1 MRIINGKLLTM
12 EGEVFENGYVDF
24 ENGKITAF
32 GDAKDA
38 PKYDGEVYDAC
49 GGYIMPGMVE
59 CHSHIGVMEES
70 IRWEGNDTN
79 ESTDPW
85 TPHLRGIDAI
95 NPYDKAFGLAINAG
109 ITTAVTGPGS
119 GNVIGGQ
126 LAAIKLVGTDPDDM
140 VIKAPAAMKMAFG
153 ENPKGYYNR
162 DKKSPQTRMATAAIL
177 REALFKTKQYMEKKE
192 KGIDVPFDMKLEAMI
207 PVLKGE
213 LYAHIHAHRADD
225 ILTAMR
231 VANEFGI
238 KFNII
243 HTSDAVRVKE
253 QLKKNNVEFCMGPTL
268 GVSSKPETKNK
279 TFASYGEVQ
288 RFGCTMAITTDHP
301 VVAIE
306 NLPVCAMMAVKEGM
320 DKMEALKAVTIN
332 AAKVAHVDDRVG
344 SIKVGKDADI
354 AVFDGSPL
362 EVASKTTAVF
372 IDGVRVK

>member
-32 GDAKDA
+32 GDASAA
-38 PKYDGEVYDAC
+38 PEYNGEVIDAE
-49 GGYIMPGMVE
+49 GGYITPGFIE
-59 CHSHIGVMEES
+59 CHCHIGVSEES

-95 NPYDKAFGLAINAG
+95 YPYDKAFKLAVNAG
-109 ITTAVTGPGS
+109 ITSACTGPGS

-126 LAAIKLVGTDPDDM
+126 LCAIKLYGTDPDEM

-153 ENPKGYYNR
+153 ENPKGYFQR
-162 DKKSPQTRMATAAIL
+162 MKKSPATRMATAAIL
-177 REALFKTKQYMEKKE
+177 REALFKTQQYLRKKE
-192 KGIDVPFDMKLEAMI
+192 KGDDVFDMKLEAMI

-213 LYAHIHAHRADD
+213 IPAHMHAHRADD

-231 VANEFGI
+231 IAKEFGI
-238 KFNII
+238 KFNMI
-243 HTSDAVRVKE
+243 HTSDAVLVKE

-268 GVSSKPETKNK
+268 GVSTKPETKNK

-288 RFGCTMAITTDHP
+288 RYGLTMAITTDHP
-301 VVAIE
+301 VLAIE
-306 NLPVCAMMAVKEGM
+306 TLPVCAMMAVKNGM
-320 DKMEALKAVTIN
+320 DEMEALKAITIN
-332 AAKVAHVDDRVG
+332 AAKVANIDERVG

-354 AVFDGSPL
+354 VIFDGNPM
-362 EVASKTTAVF
+362 EIATQTKAVF
-372 IDGVRVK
+372 IDGKKIK

>member
-32 GDAKDA
+32 GDASAA
-38 PKYDGEVYDAC
+38 PEYNGEVIDAE
-49 GGYIMPGMVE
+49 GGYITPGFIE
-59 CHSHIGVMEES
+59 CHCHIGVSEES
-70 IRWEGNDTN
+70 IRWEGIDTN

-95 NPYDKAFGLAINAG
+95 YPYDKAFKLAVNAG
-109 ITTAVTGPGS
+109 ITSACTGPGS

-126 LAAIKLVGTDPDDM
+126 LCAIKLYGTDPDEM

-153 ENPKGYYNR
+153 ENPKGYFQR
-162 DKKSPQTRMATAAIL
+162 MKKSPATRMATAAIL
-177 REALFKTKQYMEKKE
+177 REALFKTQQYLRKKE
-192 KGIDVPFDMKLEAMI
+192 KGDDVFDMKLEAMI

-213 LYAHIHAHRADD
+213 IPAHIHAHRADD

-238 KFNII
+238 KFNMI
-243 HTSDAVRVKE
+243 HTSDAVLVKE

-268 GVSSKPETKNK
+268 GVSTKPETKNK

-288 RFGCTMAITTDHP
+288 RYGCTMAITTDHP
-301 VVAIE
+301 VLAIE
-306 NLPVCAMMAVKEGM
+306 TLPVCAMMAIKNGM
-320 DKMEALKAVTIN
+320 DEMEALKAITIN
-332 AAKVAHVDDRVG
+332 AAKVANIDERVG
-344 SIKVGKDADI
+344 SIKVGKVADI
-354 AVFDGSPL
+354 VIFDGNPM
-362 EVASKTTAVF
+362 EIATQTKAVF
-372 IDGVRVK
+372 IDGKKIK

>member
-32 GDAKDA
+32 GDASAA
-38 PKYDGEVYDAC
+38 PEYNGEVIDAE
-49 GGYIMPGMVE
+49 GGYITPGFIE
-59 CHSHIGVMEES
+59 CHCHIGVSEES

-95 NPYDKAFGLAINAG
+95 YPYDKAFKLAVNAG
-109 ITTAVTGPGS
+109 ITSACTGPGS

-126 LAAIKLVGTDPDDM
+126 LCAIKLYGTDPDEM

-153 ENPKGYYNR
+153 ENPKGYFQR
-162 DKKSPQTRMATAAIL
+162 MKKSPATRMATAAIL
-177 REALFKTKQYMEKKE
+177 REALFKTQQYLRKKE
-192 KGIDVPFDMKLEAMI
+192 KGDDVFDMKLEAMI

-213 LYAHIHAHRADD
+213 IPAHIHAHRADD

-238 KFNII
+238 KFNMI
-243 HTSDAVRVKE
+243 HTSDAVLVKE

-268 GVSSKPETKNK
+268 GVSTKPETKNK

-288 RFGCTMAITTDHP
+288 RYGCTMAITTDHP
-301 VVAIE
+301 VLAIE
-306 NLPVCAMMAVKEGM
+306 TLPVCAMMAIKNGM
-320 DKMEALKAVTIN
+320 DEMEALKAITIN
-332 AAKVAHVDDRVG
+332 AAKVANIDERVG

-354 AVFDGSPL
+354 VIFDGNPM
-362 EVASKTTAVF
+362 EIATQTKAVF
-372 IDGVRVK
+372 IDGKKIK

>member
-12 EGEVFENGYVDF
+12 EGEIFENGYVDF

-32 GDAKDA
+32 GDAASA
-38 PKYDGEVYDAC
+38 PEYAGEVMDAE
-49 GGYIMPGMVE
+49 GGYITPGFIE
-59 CHSHIGVMEES
+59 CHCHIGVMEES

-95 NPYDKAFGLAINAG
+95 NPYDKAFKLAVNAG
-109 ITTAVTGPGS
+109 ITSAVTGPGS

-126 LAAIKLVGTDPDDM
+126 LAAIKLHGTDPDDM
-140 VIKAPAAMKMAFG
+140 VIKAPVAMKMAFG
-153 ENPKGYYNR
+153 ENPKGYFQR
-162 DKKSPQTRMATAAIL
+162 MKKSPATRMATAAIL
-177 REALFKTKQYMEKKE
+177 REALFKTQQYLRKKE
-192 KGIDVPFDMKLEAMI
+192 KGEDVFDMKLEAMI

-213 LYAHIHAHRADD
+213 LPAHIHAHRADD

-238 KFNII
+238 KYNII
-243 HTSDAVRVKE
+243 HTSDAVLVKE

-288 RFGCTMAITTDHP
+288 RYGCTMAITTDHP
-301 VVAIE
+301 VLAIE
-306 NLPVCAMMAVKEGM
+306 TLPVCAMMAIKAGM
-320 DKMEALKAVTIN
+320 DEMEALKAITIN
-332 AAKVAHVDDRVG
+332 AAKVAHIDERVG

-354 AVFDGSPL
+354 VIFDGNPM
-362 EVASKTTAVF
+362 EVATKTKAVF
-372 IDGVRVK
+372 IDGINVK

>member
-32 GDAKDA
+32 GDAFAA
-38 PKYDGEVYDAC
+38 PEYNGEVIDAE
-49 GGYIMPGMVE
+49 GGYITPGFIE
-59 CHSHIGVMEES
+59 CHCHIGVSEES

-95 NPYDKAFGLAINAG
+95 YPYDKAFKLAVNAG
-109 ITTAVTGPGS
+109 ITSACTGPGS

-126 LAAIKLVGTDPDDM
+126 LCAIKLYGTDPDEM

-153 ENPKGYYNR
+153 ENPKGYFQR
-162 DKKSPQTRMATAAIL
+162 MKKSPATRMATAAIL
-177 REALFKTKQYMEKKE
+177 REALFKTQQYLRKKE
-192 KGIDVPFDMKLEAMI
+192 KGDDVFDMKLEAMI

-213 LYAHIHAHRADD
+213 IPAHIHAHRADD

-238 KFNII
+238 KFNMI
-243 HTSDAVRVKE
+243 HTSDAVLVKE

-268 GVSSKPETKNK
+268 GVSTKPETKNK

-288 RFGCTMAITTDHP
+288 RYGCTMAITTDHP
-301 VVAIE
+301 VLAIE
-306 NLPVCAMMAVKEGM
+306 TLPVCAMMAIKNGM
-320 DKMEALKAVTIN
+320 DEMEALKAITIN
-332 AAKVAHVDDRVG
+332 AAKVANIDERVG

-354 AVFDGSPL
+354 VIFDGNPM
-362 EVASKTTAVF
+362 EIATQTKAVF
-372 IDGVRVK
+372 IDGKKIK

>member
-32 GDAKDA
+32 GDASAA
-38 PKYDGEVYDAC
+38 PEYNGEVIDAE
-49 GGYIMPGMVE
+49 GGYITPGFIE
-59 CHSHIGVMEES
+59 CHCHIGVSEES

-95 NPYDKAFGLAINAG
+95 YPYDKAFKLAVNAG
-109 ITTAVTGPGS
+109 ITSACTGPGS

-126 LAAIKLVGTDPDDM
+126 LCAIKLYGTDPDEM

-153 ENPKGYYNR
+153 ENPKGYFQR
-162 DKKSPQTRMATAAIL
+162 MKKSPATRMATAAIL
-177 REALFKTKQYMEKKE
+177 REALFKTQQYLRKKE
-192 KGIDVPFDMKLEAMI
+192 KGDDVFDMKLEAMI

-213 LYAHIHAHRADD
+213 IPAHIHAHRADD

-238 KFNII
+238 KFNMI
-243 HTSDAVRVKE
+243 HTSDAVLVKE

-268 GVSSKPETKNK
+268 GVSTKPETKNK

-301 VVAIE
+301 VLAIE
-306 NLPVCAMMAVKEGM
+306 TLPVCAMMAIKNGM
-320 DKMEALKAVTIN
+320 DEMEALKAITIN
-332 AAKVAHVDDRVG
+332 AAKVANIDERVG

-354 AVFDGSPL
+354 VIFDGNPM
-362 EVASKTTAVF
+362 EIATQTKAVF
-372 IDGVRVK
+372 IDGKKIK

>member
-32 GDAKDA
+32 GDASAA
-38 PKYDGEVYDAC
+38 PAYDGEVIDAE
-49 GGYIMPGMVE
+49 GGYITPGFIE
-59 CHSHIGVMEES
+59 CHCHIGVSEES

-95 NPYDKAFGLAINAG
+95 YPYDKAFKLAVNAG
-109 ITTAVTGPGS
+109 ITSACTGPGS

-126 LAAIKLVGTDPDDM
+126 LAAIKLYGTDPDEM

-153 ENPKGYYNR
+153 ENPKGYFQR
-162 DKKSPQTRMATAAIL
+162 MKKSPATRMATAAIL
-177 REALFKTKQYMEKKE
+177 REALFKTQQYLRKKE
-192 KGIDVPFDMKLEAMI
+192 KGDDVFDMKLEAMI

-213 LYAHIHAHRADD
+213 IPAHIHAHRADD

-231 VANEFGI
+231 IAKEFGI
-238 KFNII
+238 KYNII
-243 HTSDAVRVKE
+243 HTSDAALVKE

-268 GVSSKPETKNK
+268 GVSTKPETKNK

-288 RFGCTMAITTDHP
+288 QYGLTMAITTDHP
-301 VVAIE
+301 VLAIE
-306 NLPVCAMMAVKEGM
+306 TLPVCAMMAIKNGM
-320 DKMEALKAVTIN
+320 DEMEALKAITIN
-332 AAKVAHVDDRVG
+332 AAKVANIDERVG

-354 AVFDGSPL
+354 VIFDGNPM
-362 EVASKTTAVF
+362 EIATKTKAVF
-372 IDGVRVK
+372 IDGKKIK